1 MLLLIY
7 HAAGALISQTPAPWE
22 DISLA
27 ESPHLCSFAK
37 CFSHLSSLATLVFHS
52 LTACLSVD
60 IYMHGPK
67 CMWKV
72 RKTFID
78 PVSDNPSKLKVV
90 KRTMLY
96 CIYWFPVVG
105 KRKEWL
111 LFMPNFAA
119 GALNR
124 IMYFIALKTQST
136 HCCEKCLFELCDDQI
151 RGFYFVHICPINIRI
166 ALCSKTKFVPPP
178 NEKSPVYQHLMI
190 HA

>member
-1 MLLLIY
+1 MIPVAC
-7 HAAGALISQTPAPWE
+7 AAPYISSCRSAHKPDASSE
-22 DISLA
+22 RRHLSLLA

-37 CFSHLSSLATLVFHS
+37 CFSHLSSLAALVFHS

-78 PVSDNPSKLKVV
+78 PVSDNPSKSKVV

-136 HCCEKCLFELCDDQI
+136 HCCEKCLFELGDDQVK
-151 RGFYFVHICPINIRI
+151 GFLSRSYLP
-166 ALCSKTKFVPPP
+166 
-178 NEKSPVYQHLMI
+178 
-190 HA
+190 